1 VTSPSIGTIRTSC
14 DSPHEIY
21 ITLTCTNNC
30 TNPLVTA
37 SGNSPLIIGGLDPGI
52 TYSIIIHVF
61 EDGQVV
67 LRDQTVMQI
76 IEMMSYSSGK
86 VFLSVHTYLC
96 VHMYLQ
102 YNYTVTVYEHVP

>member
-1 VTSPSIGTIRTSC
+1 M
-14 DSPHEIY
+14 
-21 ITLTCTNNC
+21 
-30 TNPLVTA
+30 
-37 SGNSPLIIGGLDPGI
+37 
-52 TYSIIIHVF
+52 F

-86 VFLSVHTYLC
+86 VFLSVHMYLC